1 MTGHAATV
9 KAMPDGVKWWLVACV
24 AVLVLSGMVFAAAVV
39 GSFAS
44 FSEKTT
50 PLWVT
55 VVGALGMFGMG
66 VGFAGLLLLM
76 VVVAV
81 RARRAEKRRAV
92 DLG

>member
-1 MTGHAATV
+1 
-9 KAMPDGVKWWLVACV
+9 MPDGVKWWLVACV